1 MVIRQ
6 AMGVPKVRGE
16 AAATVLAEFVERAKA
31 DGFVAAALARHG
43 IEGATVAP
51 AA

>member
-6 AMGVPKVRGE
+6 AMGTPKVKGE
-16 AAATVLAEFVERAKA
+16 ATTAALAAFVERAKA
-31 DGFVAAALARHG
+31 DGYVAAALARHG